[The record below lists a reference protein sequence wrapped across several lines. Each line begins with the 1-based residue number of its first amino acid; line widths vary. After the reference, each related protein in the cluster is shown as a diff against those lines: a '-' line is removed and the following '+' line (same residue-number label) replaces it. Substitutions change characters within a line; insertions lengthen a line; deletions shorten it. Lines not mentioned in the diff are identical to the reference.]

1 MSSQSDPR
9 VVLHAG
15 PGSAITLAFEAVPGI
30 RLETPVREAVAGA
43 LLGAPILVTYL
54 WEDEYL
60 TGDLRW
66 VQSVSAG
73 TEQFPLRRFE
83 EAGVVLTS
91 ASGVHGPQVGE
102 HVMALLLAM
111 TRGVGPATLQRHSRA
126 WEWPPVVEI
135 GGLTL
140 GIIGL
145 GAIGEA
151 VAQRAAALGMRVIG
165 AKRDVSDYRG
175 AAEAVVP
182 AERMDE
188 IFAEADVVVVT
199 LPGGEG
205 TRGIIGAAQ
214 LAALGG
220 GWLIN
225 VGRGSVVDEQ
235 ALVAAL
241 SGGSLRGAGLDVFE
255 TEPLPETSPLWDLP
269 NVVMT
274 PHMAGS
280 SPRYGERLANL
291 FRSNLAAHRGE
302 REWINRIV

>member
-9 VVLHAG
+9 VVLHTG
-15 PGSAITLAFEAVPGI
+15 QSSAIARAFEEIPGI
-30 RLETPVREAVAGA
+30 RLETPERDAVARSMG
-43 LLGAPILVTYL
+43 GVPILVTYL
-54 WEDEYL
+54 WNDEYL

-73 TEQFPLRRFE
+73 TEQFPLGQFA

-102 HVMALLLAM
+102 HAIALLLAM
-111 TRGVGPATLQRHSRA
+111 TRGVGSATLQRPARA
-126 WEWPPVVEI
+126 WEWPPVVEV
-135 GGLTL
+135 GGLTM

-165 AKRDVSDYRG
+165 TKRDVSGYRG
-175 AAEAVVP
+175 AADAVVL

-188 IFAEADVVVVT
+188 VFEEADVVVVT
-199 LPGGEG
+199 LPGGDG
-205 TRGIIGAAQ
+205 TRGIIGARQ
-214 LAALGG
+214 LAALGD
-220 GWLIN
+220 GWFIN

-241 SGGSLRGAGLDVFE
+241 TEGSLRGAGLDVFE
-255 TEPLPETSPLWDLP
+255 TEPLPDRSPLWDLP

-280 SPRYGERLANL
+280 SPRYGDRLADL
-291 FRSNLAAHRGE
+291 FRANLAAHRGE
-302 REWINRIV
+302 GEWVNRVI